1 MINVSI
7 ENQKEEEENE
17 MSILQS
23 FFDSVSQIQL
33 QYQQEKDRVD
43 EQIKIT
49 SQTLFSQTTH
59 ANSMFSDVLPSME
72 YPFFYF
78 DFKLVFLIELSNTQL
93 LRGNW

>member
-17 MSILQS
+17 MSILHS

-33 QYQQEKDRVD
+33 QYQQEKDQVD
-43 EQIKIT
+43 EQIKST

-72 YPFFYF
+72 YPF
-78 DFKLVFLIELSNTQL
+78 LISISS
-93 LRGNW
+93 WCF